1 MTDCSLCTCL
11 PLLCILGEFYIRYQN
26 VILMWYLLS
35 QKCVTVPLT
44 SKKQNSSQRF
54 LRVCVLSYKLHFG
67 SSKIPFFFLLTLN
80 WFLLTYIGVYKYHQH
95 YFIWI
100 FLDYFRILLA
110 SPFEVRF
117 SQLRIYSESISQ
129 CFLIKWNSHLLNLL
143 ERSRCG
149 M

>member
-11 PLLCILGEFYIRYQN
+11 PLLCILGEFYIKYQN
-26 VILMWYLLS
+26 VILMWYLLF

-44 SKKQNSSQRF
+44 SKKQQFSEVSESLCPKLQTSLWLKQNS
-54 LRVCVLSYKLHFG
+54 
-67 SSKIPFFFLLTLN
+67 FFFFLTLN

-95 YFIWI
+95 YFICI
-100 FLDYFRILLA
+100 FLDYFRILL
-110 SPFEVRF
+110 SCPFEVIF
-117 SQLRIYSESISQ
+117 SQSRIYSESISQ

>member
-11 PLLCILGEFYIRYQN
+11 PLLCILGEFYIKYQN
-26 VILMWYLLS
+26 VILMWYLLF

-67 SSKIPFFFLLTLN
+67 SSKIPFFFLTLN

-95 YFIWI
+95 YFICI
-100 FLDYFRILLA
+100 FLDYFRILL
-110 SPFEVRF
+110 SCPFEVIF
-117 SQLRIYSESISQ
+117 SQSRIYSESISQ